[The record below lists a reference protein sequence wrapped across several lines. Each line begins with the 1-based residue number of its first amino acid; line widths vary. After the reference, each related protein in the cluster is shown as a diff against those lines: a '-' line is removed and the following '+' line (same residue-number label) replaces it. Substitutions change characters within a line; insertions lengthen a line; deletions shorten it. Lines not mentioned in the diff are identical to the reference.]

1 MYLPK
6 IALVF
11 GLLAGC
17 VCSAGAQTDSW
28 VEVRTPHF
36 QIVTNSNEKEGRR
49 VARQFEGMRAVFQK
63 VFPDA
68 ALDSAAP
75 ILVLAVQ
82 DKAAMD
88 ALEPDQYL
96 ANGQLRLVGLF
107 VSAHERNY
115 VLILLNAPG
124 THPYGAVYH
133 EYAHFVFSLTHQWM
147 PVWFS
152 EGIAEFYQ
160 NTEILDDEVRL
171 GKGDP
176 NIQYVLEHNPLL
188 PLPTLLAVDHHS
200 PYYHERDKGSMFYA
214 ESWALAH
221 YLKDKDDRDG
231 THLLT
236 DYLAV
241 LRTNPD
247 PVAAA
252 TQTFGDLTQLQVDL
266 KKYILDGNYSITKMS
281 GSTSVDDSSFI
292 AQALSQPQ
300 ADTLRAELLMH
311 EGRLSAAQALLQS
324 AMHDDP
330 ANVHAYEVMGFAAYG
345 QQNYAESQRSC
356 QKAIKLDAQS
366 FIGHYCFAAATIKIG
381 MPDKSDTGGRRGKFA
396 DRPQTQSVVRPG
408 LRCAC
413 PVLFERR
420 EGSGR
425 GERVD
430 AEGD

>member
-1 MYLPK
+1 MYFQKLT
-6 IALVF
+6 LVL
-11 GLLAGC
+11 GLLAVC
-17 VCSAGAQTDSW
+17 VGSADAQTDAW
-28 VEVRTPHF
+28 LEVRTPHF

-49 VARQFEGMRAVFQK
+49 VARQFESMCAVFQK

-96 ANGQLRLVGLF
+96 ANGQARLVGLF

-133 EYAHFVFSLTHQWM
+133 EYAHFVFSLTLEWM

-200 PYYHERDKGSMFYA
+200 PYYHERDKGSVFYA
-214 ESWALAH
+214 ESWALTGRLCSSAPPAADIR
-221 YLKDKDDRDG
+221 KPSFKWENEPTATG
-231 THLLT
+231 TSQ
-236 DYLAV
+236 
-241 LRTNPD
+241 R
-247 PVAAA
+247 
-252 TQTFGDLTQLQVDL
+252 
-266 KKYILDGNYSITKMS
+266 IMSRRMS
-281 GSTSVDDSSFI
+281 GLPKPSAT
-292 AQALSQPQ
+292 ALK
-300 ADTLRAELLMH
+300 ELTP
-311 EGRLSAAQALLQS
+311 RLPS
-324 AMHDDP
+324 
-330 ANVHAYEVMGFAAYG
+330 
-345 QQNYAESQRSC
+345 
-356 QKAIKLDAQS
+356 
-366 FIGHYCFAAATIKIG
+366 
-381 MPDKSDTGGRRGKFA
+381 
-396 DRPQTQSVVRPG
+396 
-408 LRCAC
+408 
-413 PVLFERR
+413 
-420 EGSGR
+420 
-425 GERVD
+425 
-430 AEGD
+430 